1 MVRLGLYNK
10 GSRIISSF
18 EDYVD
23 ILEPKYKLSTFI
35 DLSKFRLLFFDGAK
49 LECDKTFRKVEN
61 RRIIIEFFRNEKY
74 IKLITMDAITNPKN
88 HLYRFIRGESF
99 EELFETGNERSPLS
113 KKYWQNRNCKDHV
126 ALLYAKQYYNTL
138 EKYSLCGTSF
148 STQFWLD
155 RGFSEFES
163 KLKVSEIQQNN
174 ALKYFNKYTKT
185 ERLVFSTKNKEYW
198 MKQGFSEEESIKK
211 ISISQNTFS
220 KEKCIEKYGYE
231 LGIER
236 WKQRQINWQKTLQA
250 KSNIAEI
257 NASKDSGS
265 MTWALKVA
273 NGDENLAIE
282 IYRKNI
288 AKRCK
293 SFLGAS
299 KQSLIFLMP
308 IYKKLRKLSIA
319 RDEIYWGISS
329 SNEYYLNSNGNVVF
343 YDFTVPKLNLII
355 EFHGIKFHPKSP
367 DQDWTQLISGKSAK
381 DVFEHDEMKK
391 SLAMASGFNNY
402 FSVFSDEIEEKLDEI
417 LSYIDALQFNK
428 PTNDM

>member
-35 DLSKFRLLFFDGAK
+35 DLSKFRLLFFDDTR

-61 RRIIIEFFRNEKY
+61 RRIILDFFRNEKY
-74 IKLITMDAITNPKN
+74 IKLITVDAITNAKN
-88 HLYRFIRGESF
+88 HLYRFVRGESF
-99 EELFETGNERSPLS
+99 EELFESGNERSPLS

-126 ALLYAKQYYNTL
+126 ALLYAKHYYNTL
-138 EKYSLCGTSF
+138 EKHSLCGTMF
-148 STQFWLD
+148 SAQFWLD

-163 KLKVSEIQQNN
+163 KLKVSEIQRGNV
-174 ALKYFNKYTKT
+174 LKYFNKYTKT

-231 LGIER
+231 LGVER

-250 KSNIAEI
+250 KPNIAEI
-257 NASKDSGS
+257 NAAKDSAS

-282 IYRKNI
+282 IYQKNI
-288 AKRCK
+288 SKRCK
-293 SFLGAS
+293 PFLGAS

-355 EFHGIKFHPKSP
+355 EFHGIKFHPKSSE
-367 DQDWTQLISGKSAK
+367 QDWTQLISGKSAK
-381 DVFEHDEMKK
+381 AVFEHDEMKK
-391 SLAMASGFNNY
+391 SLAIASGFNNY
-402 FSVFSDEIEEKLDEI
+402 FSVFSDEIEEKLEEI
-417 LSYIDALQFNK
+417 LSYIDTLQFNK